1 MKQHFARYGIPST
14 VVSDNGPQF
23 SSKKFESFS
32 KNWDFKHE
40 PSDLGY
46 PKGNGKA
53 ESAVKTAKALMNK
66 CAQAKTDPYVA
77 ILETRN
83 TPTQDVGSSPAQRLL
98 NRRTRSFLPMAESLL
113 APRGDNYLELERQRL
128 TKNKVRK
135 AENYH
140 KSSKDLQVLKEGD
153 TFRMQP
159 FRLGQKT

>member
-23 SSKKFESFS
+23 SSKEFESFS

-40 PSDLGY
+40 PSDPGY

-53 ESAVKTAKALMNK
+53 ESAVKAAKAPMNK
-66 CAQAKTDPYVA
+66 CAQSKTDPYIA

-98 NRRTRSFLPMAESLL
+98 NRRTRSSQLTLPMSESLL
-113 APRGDNYLELERQRL
+113 AQEV
-128 TKNKVRK
+128 TI
-135 AENYH
+135 
-140 KSSKDLQVLKEGD
+140 
-153 TFRMQP
+153 T
-159 FRLGQKT
+159 